1 MVQMPGATVKTP
13 SEAHGPAE
21 KAAAREKAFR
31 GLGIDPESAAVR
43 KIAEALYGAGLDR
56 YAFKGA
62 PVVLTEFDGE
72 VGELFKE
79 RRSVPELVKEVI
91 DTRKTKSQAHK
102 NRDYNSLPKLNG
114 RLDRAVDR
122 CKAECGKVGA
132 ALAMFHP
139 EYEGMASVE
148 RGELASN
155 IGAALASSLE
165 RSVVREREKEIA
177 AGERETSAVPV
188 APRGSWR
195 VRHARYTEAL
205 GRLGQVLRGGDGKRS
220 LLDIYGGKCR
230 IAGRPQY
237 ANPFDDFLMDP
248 DRRGENRK
256 LADAILAGK
265 ESGAAAEEAARE
277 LIGHDARRNEI
288 KDNEFLRHRITHK
301 IAESLLGCF
310 KGKEPEP
317 LGDKKDDVE
326 AHLAG
331 ANAK

>member
-1 MVQMPGATVKTP
+1 MVQMQNSTLKAP
-13 SEAHGPAE
+13 SEAQGQVGNAS
-21 KAAAREKAFR
+21 AREKVFR
-31 GLGIDPESAAVR
+31 GLGIDPDSPAVR
-43 KIAEALYGAGLDR
+43 KVAEALYGAGLDR
-56 YAFKGA
+56 YVFKGA

-72 VGELFKE
+72 VSELFKSNGSVLE
-79 RRSVPELVKEVI
+79 RVREVLN
-91 DTRKTKSQAHK
+91 TRRTKSQAHK
-102 NRDYNSLPKLNG
+102 NRDYNSLPKLNTM
-114 RLDRAVDR
+114 LDRAVDR

-139 EYEGMASVE
+139 EYEGMAGID
-148 RGELASN
+148 RKELASN

-165 RSVVREREKEIA
+165 RNEVREREKEIA
-177 AGERETSAVPV
+177 AGERETSAAPV

-220 LLDIYGGKCR
+220 LLDVYGGKCR

-248 DRRGENRK
+248 DHRGENRK
-256 LADAILAGK
+256 LANAILAGK
-265 ESGAAAEEAARE
+265 ESGAAAEEAA
-277 LIGHDARRNEI
+277 LKVIDQDARRNEI

-301 IAESLLGCF
+301 IAESLVGCF

-317 LGDKKDDVE
+317 LGDRKDDVE

-331 ANAK
+331 VNAK